1 MLAEV
6 ALGIE
11 ISEDR
16 DHTSV
21 CAAGYAPGG
30 GAIVELAAYLD
41 GPDAGV
47 AAVLSLRAARMVLA
61 VAVDPR
67 SPGAT
72 LIRPLEAAGVVLT
85 KLSTSDVVVA
95 QGEFMDGLKGGRL
108 KVVAA
113 PELDRAARLAMTRP
127 LAGGTA
133 WMRRG
138 AMVDASPLTAATM
151 AVWAAAHVPRV
162 PAPEIF

>member
-6 ALGIE
+6 ALGVE

-21 CAAGYAPGG
+21 CAAGYGPGG
-30 GAIVELAAYLD
+30 GAVVELAAYLD

-47 AAVLSLRAARMVLA
+47 AEVLSLRATQTVLA

-72 LIRPLEAAGVVLT
+72 VIRALETAGVIVT

-95 QGEFMDGLKGGRL
+95 QGEFTDALKRGSL
-108 KVVAA
+108 KVVAH

-127 LAGGTA
+127 LAGGSM

-138 AMVDASPLTAATM
+138 VLVDAGPLAAATW
-151 AVWAAAHVPRV
+151 AVWAAAHVPRI

>member
-6 ALGIE
+6 ALGVE

-30 GAIVELAAYLD
+30 GAVVELAAYLD

-47 AAVLSLRAARMVLA
+47 AAVLSLRAAVTVLA

-72 LIRPLEAAGVVLT
+72 LIRPLEAAG
-85 KLSTSDVVVA
+85 
-95 QGEFMDGLKGGRL
+95 
-108 KVVAA
+108 
-113 PELDRAARLAMTRP
+113 
-127 LAGGTA
+127 
-133 WMRRG
+133 
-138 AMVDASPLTAATM
+138 
-151 AVWAAAHVPRV
+151 
-162 PAPEIF
+162 